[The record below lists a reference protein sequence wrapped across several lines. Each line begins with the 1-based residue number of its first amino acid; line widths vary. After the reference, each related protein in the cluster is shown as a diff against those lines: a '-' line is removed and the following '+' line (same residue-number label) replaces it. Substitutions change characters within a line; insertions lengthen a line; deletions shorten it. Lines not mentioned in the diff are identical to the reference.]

1 MFGLKNQTHKTENI
15 QIIQMT
21 FRNFEPNFNAIADTI
36 RGDEMHLENNFS
48 WIRGFH
54 LLPLFSLISLT
65 TTFWRKKIFVCQ
77 LSKVIN

>member
-36 RGDEMHLENNFS
+36 RGDEMHL
-48 WIRGFH
+48 
-54 LLPLFSLISLT
+54 
-65 TTFWRKKIFVCQ
+65 
-77 LSKVIN
+77 